1 MLLFVDDILLI
12 SKSVDKIKVL
22 KSQLSSEFDMKDLG
36 KAKKILGMVIDRDR
50 SKRFLKLHQRPYVEK
65 IVSKFSSLDCKPV
78 QVPLAPHFI
87 LSKSQSPKSDIECAK
102 IENVP
107 YANAIGS
114 VMYAMIS
121 SRPDLSY
128 DISLLSRFMSN
139 PGPEHWLALKHVFA
153 YIKSTLGVGLC
164 YKKRHD
170 DLKLIGYVDVDFG
183 CDRDTRK
190 STTALYFTLGA
201 CCVSWKSQ
209 LQSIVTIST
218 TESEY
223 IALCDA
229 LKEAMWLQGMLSEAK
244 LFSGT
249 AIVKCDSQSAIC
261 LSKNPV
267 YHERSKHID
276 IKYHFVRDKIEN
288 GDVVVDKIGT
298 EYNPADMGTKT
309 VTHTKFKLC
318 LKLLFVE

>member
-1 MLLFVDDILLI
+1 MLLYVDDILLI
-12 SKSVDKIKVL
+12 SKSVDKVNVL
-22 KSQLSSEFDMKDLG
+22 KSQLSSEFDTKDLE

-50 SKRFLKLHQRPYVEK
+50 SKCFLKLHQRPYLEK

-87 LSKSQSPKSDIECAK
+87 LSKSQSPKSDVEFAK
-102 IENVP
+102 MEQVP
-107 YANAIGS
+107 YANAIRS

-128 DISLLSRFMSN
+128 VISLLSRFMSN

-153 YIKSTLGVGLC
+153 YIRSTLDVGLC
-164 YKKRHD
+164 YKKR
-170 DLKLIGYVDVDFG
+170 LNEFKLTGYVDADFG
-183 CDRDTRK
+183 GDRDTRK
-190 STTALYFTLGA
+190 STTAIYYTLGD

-209 LQSIVTIST
+209 LQSIVTISS

-223 IALCDA
+223 IALCDVV
-229 LKEAMWLQGMLSEAK
+229 KEAMWLQGMLSEAK
-244 LFSGT
+244 LFNGT
-249 AIVKCDSQSAIC
+249 AVIKCDSQSAIC

-276 IKYHFVRDKIEN
+276 IKYHFVRDKVEN
-288 GDVVVDKIGT
+288 GDVMIEKVGT
-298 EYNPADMGTKT
+298 EFNPTDMGTK
-309 VTHTKFKLC
+309 VVSCH
-318 LKLLFVE
+318 